1 MIENKE
7 EKERVILVGVRVSEG
22 DDTEVSLA
30 ELAELVKTAGADTV
44 AVVVQ
49 NREAVHPGTYVG
61 KGKIDEAIGQFRYE
75 GVLID
80 ERPYGS
86 GHIND
91 TYLLTFEIAE
101 MGTIKVIL
109 QRMNKNIFTK
119 PIELMENI
127 LNVTSYLRKKIIE
140 NGGDPD
146 RETLNVIRTVD
157 NMPYFVDSE
166 GEYWRSYKFITDAT
180 SYDQVE
186 SPEDFYQSAVA
197 FGNFQRLLAE
207 YPAETLHETIEGF
220 HDTKA
225 RFQVFKKAV
234 EDDVCGRAASV
245 QKEIQFVLEHEHLA
259 NVFAD
264 LLEKKEIP
272 LRVTHN
278 DTKLNNI
285 MIDNKT
291 RKGICVIDL
300 DTVMPGLAMNDFGDS
315 IRFGASTATEDE
327 QDLSKVS
334 CDMELFD
341 LYAKGFIEGCG
352 GKLTEKEIDLMPTGA
367 MVMTFECG
375 MRFLTDYLQ
384 GDTYFK
390 IHRENHNLD
399 RCRTQFKLVKDMEAK
414 WDTMREIIDKYK

>member
-1 MIENKE
+1 M
-7 EKERVILVGVRVSEG
+7 
-22 DDTEVSLA
+22 
-30 ELAELVKTAGADTV
+30 
-44 AVVVQ
+44 
-49 NREAVHPGTYVG
+49 G

-384 GDTYFK
+384 VDTYFK

>member
-1 MIENKE
+1 M
-7 EKERVILVGVRVSEG
+7 
-22 DDTEVSLA
+22 
-30 ELAELVKTAGADTV
+30 
-44 AVVVQ
+44 
-49 NREAVHPGTYVG
+49 G

-157 NMPYFVDSE
+157 NMTYFVDSE